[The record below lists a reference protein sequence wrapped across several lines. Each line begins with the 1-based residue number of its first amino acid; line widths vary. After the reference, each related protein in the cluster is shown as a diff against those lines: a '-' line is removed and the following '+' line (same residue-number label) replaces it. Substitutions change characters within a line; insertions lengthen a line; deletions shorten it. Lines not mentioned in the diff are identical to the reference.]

1 MNCPTSEKAPCC
13 CGGCC
18 PDELI
23 PADPAADPPVAGSTL
38 KVEIIE
44 STTPC
49 CLPVGT
55 TLLLTDVAGG
65 GLWTSNG
72 VCLDDCGGGF
82 MGLAVA
88 CGLVPGKGYRLVLS
102 WDYPGACGSCPV
114 NSTTPLGL
122 GPWEW
127 KPESS
132 RCDPLSAVFRYD
144 FADDPITGCECA
156 TSGYVRVKVTI
167 VPPN

>member
-1 MNCPTSEKAPCC
+1 MSCPTSEKAPCC

-23 PADPAADPPVAGSTL
+23 PADLAATPPVAGSVL

-44 STTPC
+44 STVPC
-49 CLPVGT
+49 CLTVGT
-55 TLLLTDVAGG
+55 TLMLTDSAGG

-72 VCLDDCGGGF
+72 ECLQHCDNGDF
-82 MGLAVA
+82 MGLAVG
-88 CGLVPGKGYRLVLS
+88 CGGDRLVLS
-102 WDYPGACGSCPV
+102 WDYPGACGGCPV
-114 NSTTPLGL
+114 TSTTPLPLGL
-122 GPWEW
+122 WEW
-127 KPESS
+127 TPESS